1 MVMTEETRSPDSYTV
16 DKTYPVDV
24 EVLYPERS
32 SRLQA
37 LLALTLVA
45 KFVLLIPHYLVLYVL
60 GMVAFLAALV
70 GLVMVLFTGKYPRV
84 LFNFQV
90 GVLRYNTRTSAWFI
104 CLVDKYPP
112 FRLKS

>member
-1 MVMTEETRSPDSYTV
+1 MTDDIRSPD
-16 DKTYPVDV
+16 TYPVDETYSVDV

-37 LLALTLVA
+37 LLALTVFPKLL
-45 KFVLLIPHYLVLYVL
+45 LLIPHYFVLYVL
-60 GMVAFLAALV
+60 GVLALIAAAAGLLV
-70 GLVMVLFTGKYPRV
+70 VLLTGKYPQR

-90 GVLRYNTRTSAWFI
+90 GVLRWNTRISAWFM

-112 FRLKS
+112 FRLSS

>member
-1 MVMTEETRSPDSYTV
+1 MQEETRSTDTYPIDE
-16 DKTYPVDV
+16 TYPVDV

-37 LLALTLVA
+37 VLALTIVPKLV
-45 KFVLLIPHYLVLYVL
+45 LIIPHYFVLYV
-60 GMVAFLAALV
+60 V
-70 GLVMVLFTGKYPRV
+70 GLVALLAVFVGLLMVVITGKYPRA

-90 GVLRYNTRTSAWFI
+90 GVVRYNTRISAWLI

-112 FRLKS
+112 FRLRS